1 MKYTTVILLTAL
13 SLFSKQAYAQEI
25 PFELQREVIRMNNDL
40 KHYKQENKSLNVLIR
55 EMDLKSLQ
63 QDSVINNQ
71 SIIINRVKDVNAMLN
86 AEVLAVNNDLR
97 KETRKKRL
105 FKAAAVG
112 LLVALP
118 VSFVGGFIF
127 AQRGVVIVQ

>member
-1 MKYTTVILLTAL
+1 
-13 SLFSKQAYAQEI
+13 
-25 PFELQREVIRMNNDL
+25 MNNDL
-40 KHYKQENKSLNVLIR
+40 KHYAQENKSLNVLIR
-55 EMDLKSLQ
+55 EMNLKSLQ
-63 QDSVINNQ
+63 QDSVINNK
-71 SIIINRVKDVNAMLN
+71 SIIINRGKDVNAMLN
-86 AEVLAVNNDLR
+86 AEVLALNNDLR
-97 KETRKKRL
+97 KETRKKSL